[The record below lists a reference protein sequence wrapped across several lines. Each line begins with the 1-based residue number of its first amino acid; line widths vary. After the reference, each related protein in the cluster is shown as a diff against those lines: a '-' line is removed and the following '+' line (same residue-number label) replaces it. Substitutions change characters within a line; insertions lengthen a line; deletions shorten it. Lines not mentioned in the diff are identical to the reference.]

1 MEHFKRLAFCMLYLF
16 TFIWQLSAQVK
27 KIPQWGA
34 VRDSVAR
41 YCQRNFISDV
51 AGDNINKKP
60 LLLQW
65 FFSCRNE
72 ATRTPDPY
80 VPNVVRYQLRYIPI
94 PFSKSGAT
102 SNRKSICIALFLNKL
117 YLYYDVSPLNKV
129 FTTLH
134 RSTQVCVLGSISAC
148 KGRYLFGIIN
158 ISKNFFCIYY

>member
-1 MEHFKRLAFCMLYLF
+1 MLKYKIPQIVTLTQIMEHFKRLAFCMLYLF

-102 SNRKSICIALFLNKL
+102 RNRTGDTRIF
-117 YLYYDVSPLNKV
+117 SPLLYQLSYG
-129 FTTLH
+129 TL
-134 RSTQVCVLGSISAC
+134 VLRC
-148 KGRYLFGIIN
+148 KDRLKTLIFKTNRMKIRKII
-158 ISKNFFCIYY
+158 FL

>member
-1 MEHFKRLAFCMLYLF
+1 MEIQGSYF
-16 TFIWQLSAQVK
+16 
-27 KIPQWGA
+27 
-34 VRDSVAR
+34 
-41 YCQRNFISDV
+41 
-51 AGDNINKKP
+51 
-60 LLLQW
+60 LQ
-65 FFSCRNE
+65 
-72 ATRTPDPY
+72 
-80 VPNVVRYQLRYIPI
+80 
-94 PFSKSGAT
+94 SGAT